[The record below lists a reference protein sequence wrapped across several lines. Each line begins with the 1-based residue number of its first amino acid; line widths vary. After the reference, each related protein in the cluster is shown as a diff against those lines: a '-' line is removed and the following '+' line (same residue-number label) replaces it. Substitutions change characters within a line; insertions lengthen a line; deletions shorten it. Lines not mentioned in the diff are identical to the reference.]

1 VKILVIG
8 KQGML
13 AQELYGCFRTAGF
26 DVVCKGRPEIDLC
39 KPDTIR
45 EVLLHDQPSVIIN
58 AAGYTAVDH
67 AESDPEQ
74 AFATNRDGVKCLG
87 ENAHRLGISFIHLST
102 DFVFDGK
109 SPRPYREDDR
119 ALPLG
124 VYGQSKWEGEEVIR
138 QCHPQHVILRTAWLY
153 SLYGRNF
160 LKTILTKAKETQVL
174 RIVNDQ
180 WGCPTWAKDVASALV
195 VIVQKIRDDKE
206 IPWGTYH
213 FCGAGETTWYGFAQ
227 AIIKETQDISAFRV
241 AGIVPIRTEDYPTLA
256 KRPAYSVLDC
266 SKIQQSFGLQ
276 PPQWQDSMQQC
287 LKELLACPDL
297 LHTPS

>member
-1 VKILVIG
+1 MKILIIG
-8 KQGML
+8 KHGML
-13 AQELYGCFRTAGF
+13 AQELLGCFRAAEF

-39 KPDTIR
+39 QPDTIR
-45 EVLLHDQPSVIIN
+45 EVPLHDQPSVIIN

-67 AESDPEQ
+67 AESHPEQ
-74 AFATNRDGVKCLG
+74 AFATNRDGVRCLA
-87 ENAHRLGISFIHLST
+87 ESAHRFGIPLIHLST

-109 SPRPYREDDR
+109 SPRPYREDDP
-119 ALPLG
+119 ASPLG
-124 VYGQSKWEGEEVIR
+124 VYGQSKWEGEEAVR
-138 QCHPQHVILRTAWLY
+138 QCHPQHIILRTAWLY

-160 LKTILTKAKETQVL
+160 LKTILIRAKENQEL

-213 FCGAGETTWYGFAQ
+213 FCGSGETTWYGFAQ
-227 AIIKETQDISAFRV
+227 AIIKQAQEISPFQAK
-241 AGIVPIRTEDYPTLA
+241 GIIPINTEDYPTLV
-256 KRPAYSVLDC
+256 KRPAYSALDC
-266 SKIQQSFGLQ
+266 SAIHQAFGLRS
-276 PPQWQDSMQQC
+276 PQWQDSLGHC

-297 LHTPS
+297 LHAPS